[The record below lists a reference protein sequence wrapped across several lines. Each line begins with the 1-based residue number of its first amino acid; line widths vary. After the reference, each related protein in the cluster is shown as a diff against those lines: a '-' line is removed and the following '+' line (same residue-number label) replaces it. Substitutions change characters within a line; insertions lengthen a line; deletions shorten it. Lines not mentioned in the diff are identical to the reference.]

1 MLVRQQNLLHI
12 GQEALT
18 NTFKYACTGRF
29 QARLNF
35 NKKELRLE
43 LADLGLKP
51 GQLIR
56 AVSGHR
62 QRTGRSESQSCAV
75 MRAKCG

>member
-1 MLVRQQNLLHI
+1 MLVWQQNLLHI

-18 NTFKYACTGRF
+18 NTFKYARAGRF
-29 QARLNF
+29 EARLNF

-56 AVSGHR
+56 AVSGRR
-62 QRTGRSESQSCAV
+62 QRTGRIESQNCAV